1 MDSWVSPVRQARH
14 YIFLLKSGE
23 NGNLHLFFPFFYRI
37 TTGGHLAQSETT
49 KVPSRDKAELRV
61 KQRNLAA
68 PFWAVRAQQGGSSEI
83 CPAFSRPRAVWQLL
97 RLWGFKRRWTAF
109 SRPRAAERVLLFFPY
124 APFCARLSKSV
135 EIFSFCF
142 PFYPLLFL
150 YLCYKM

>member
-1 MDSWVSPVRQARH
+1 MGIPIRQARH

-37 TTGGHLAQSETT
+37 STGGQPVQSETT
-49 KVPSRDKAELRV
+49 KVPSRGRAPLRV
-61 KQRNLAA
+61 RQRSLAA
-68 PFWAVRAQQGGSSEI
+68 PFWAIRAQQGGSSEI
-83 CPAFSRPRAVWQLL
+83 CPAFSRPRV
-97 RLWGFKRRWTAF
+97 T
-109 SRPRAAERVLLFFPY
+109 ERVLLIFSY